1 MGIPVLVFGKSG
13 VGKSYSLR
21 NFEPEQLGVIR
32 VIKKPL
38 PFRSKFKPFDSD
50 DYKQIMNALFK
61 AKTPSIVI
69 DDAGYL
75 TTNEFMRRALEKGYD
90 KFTEMAKNLWNLIS
104 FVSNELPE
112 DKIVYIMMHEDKNDM
127 GDAKVKTIG
136 RMLDEKVCVEGMFT
150 IVLHAMRSDGKY
162 LFKTQGDGSDIAKS
176 PYGMFQ
182 EEVIENDL
190 KHVDDIIREF
200 YGIEKGKQEPQGGP
214 GNA

>member
-21 NFEPEQLGVIR
+21 NFETQELGVIR
-32 VIKKPL
+32 VLKKPL
-38 PFRSKFKPFDSD
+38 PFKSKFKPLDSD
-50 DYKQIMNALFK
+50 DYKKIMSALFG
-61 AKTPSIVI
+61 AKTPSLVI

-90 KFTEMAKNLWNLIS
+90 KFTEMAKNLWNLIHFIS
-104 FVSNELPE
+104 TELP
-112 DKIVYIMMHEDKNDM
+112 DGKIVYIMMHEDKNDM

-182 EEVIENDL
+182 EEIIENDL
-190 KHVDDIIREF
+190 KVVDTIIREF
-200 YGIEKGKQEPQGGP
+200 YGIENGKQEPQGGP
-214 GNA
+214 ENA

>member
-61 AKTPSIVI
+61 AKTQSLVI

-176 PYGMFQ
+176 PYGMFN
-182 EEVIENDL
+182 EEIIENDL
-190 KHVDDIIREF
+190 KVVDNIIREF
-200 YGIEKGKQEPQGGP
+200 YGIEKKKSEVTE
-214 GNA
+214 NA